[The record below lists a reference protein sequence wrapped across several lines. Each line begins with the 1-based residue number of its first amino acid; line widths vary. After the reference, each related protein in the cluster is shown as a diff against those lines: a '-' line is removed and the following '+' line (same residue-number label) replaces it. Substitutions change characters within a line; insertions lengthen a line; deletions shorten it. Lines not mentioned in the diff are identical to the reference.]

1 MSKYIAKRL
10 LWMIPITIGVSLIV
24 FFLISLVPG
33 DPASIILGPNAEQA
47 QIDAMNE
54 SLGYYDPF
62 WVRYFNYMAGVI
74 RLDFGT
80 SYVTSL
86 PVLQE
91 LQSKV
96 AISMIVALSAII
108 GSLAIGVPLGVLSA
122 VKQYSLLDVIPT
134 SIAMV
139 LAAAPS
145 FWVGLMLMLEFA
157 QKREWFPS
165 FGTEA
170 PGWYILPMLTLAAVY
185 GATMLRFTRS
195 SMLET
200 IRQDY
205 IRTARAKGASERVV
219 IWRHALK
226 NALLPVITSAGNTFG
241 ALLGG
246 AIVTE
251 TLFSLPGLGTFIV
264 NGIKQKDIP
273 VVMGG
278 TITLAVLFAFVML
291 AVDLLYA
298 LADPRVKA
306 KYSGKR
312 G

>member
-33 DPASIILGPNAEQA
+33 DPGSIILGPNAEQA

-80 SYVTSL
+80 SYVTNLS
-86 PVLQE
+86 VLQE

>member
-33 DPASIILGPNAEQA
+33 DPASIILGPNADQA

-62 WVRYFNYMAGVI
+62 WVRYFSYMAGIV

-165 FGTEA
+165 FGTED

>member
-1 MSKYIAKRL
+1 MLKYTLKRL
-10 LWMIPITIGVSLIV
+10 LWMIPIILGVSLLV
-24 FFLISLVPG
+24 FFLVDMVPG
-33 DPASIILGPNAEQA
+33 DPASIILGAGATQES
-47 QIDAMNE
+47 IDALNE
-54 SLGYYDPF
+54 TLGYNNPF
-62 WVRYFNYMAGVI
+62 WKRYFSYMLGVLH
-74 RLDFGT
+74 LDFGT
-80 SYVTSL
+80 SYATSL
-86 PVLQE
+86 SVAGE
-91 LQSKV
+91 LSHKV
-96 AISMIVALSAII
+96 IISLIVALSAIVASLTI
-108 GSLAIGVPLGVLSA
+108 GIPLGILSA
-122 VKQYSLLDVIPT
+122 IKQYSLLDVLPT
-134 SIAMV
+134 SMAMM
-139 LAAAPS
+139 LSAAPS
-145 FWVGLMLMLEFA
+145 FWVGLMLMLKLSLER
-157 QKREWFPS
+157 KLLPS
-165 FGTEA
+165 FGTES
-170 PGWYILPMLTLAAVY
+170 PTWFILPMLTLAAVY
-185 GATMLRFTRS
+185 GSTMLRFTRS

-205 IRTARAKGASERVV
+205 IRTARAKGVKESKV

-264 NGIKQKDIP
+264 NGVKQKDVP

-291 AVDLLYA
+291 AVDLAYA
-298 LADPRVKA
+298 FVDPRIRA